1 MNDII
6 FKDGYFNSFEKMSDL
21 LLTLFEKAKH
31 KKMLDD
37 EFIAF
42 LESIFPDKSIDV
54 IETLKR
60 GITKYIYEPSNRIV
74 WTAMGTNQEHLL
86 YPKLFCSCQDFYKN
100 VVINKKRNYCKHIL
114 AQIIS
119 EGFKT
124 FKEVK
129 LKENKFKDLIKEL
142 KLNI

>member
-1 MNDII
+1 
-6 FKDGYFNSFEKMSDL
+6 MSDL

-60 GITKYIYEPSNRIV
+60 GITKYIYEPSNIIV
-74 WTAMGTNQEHLL
+74 WTAMVTNQ
-86 YPKLFCSCQDFYKN
+86 
-100 VVINKKRNYCKHIL
+100 
-114 AQIIS
+114 
-119 EGFKT
+119 
-124 FKEVK
+124 
-129 LKENKFKDLIKEL
+129 
-142 KLNI
+142 

>member
-129 LKENKFKDLIKEL
+129 LKENKFKDLINL
-142 KLNI
+142 SMF